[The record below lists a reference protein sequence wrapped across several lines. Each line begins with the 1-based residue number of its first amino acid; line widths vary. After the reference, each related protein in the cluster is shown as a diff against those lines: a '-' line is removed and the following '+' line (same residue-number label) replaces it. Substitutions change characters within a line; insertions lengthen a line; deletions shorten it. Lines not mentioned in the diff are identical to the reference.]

1 MFSFVCSFCFTLHRG
16 KGSTRSRRGQ
26 WRTLVDLV
34 LDIIK
39 SIVHWILFIIACLLF
54 STHRLVVIL
63 QIHLDLFSNVFVRL
77 ILFGC
82 LLLLHLLIL
91 ILLI

>member
-1 MFSFVCSFCFTLHRG
+1 M
-16 KGSTRSRRGQ
+16 
-26 WRTLVDLV
+26 LVALV

-39 SIVHWILFIIACLLF
+39 SIVHLILFIIACLLF

-82 LLLLHLLIL
+82 LLLLLLHLLIL